1 MKLYYSPGACSLAAH
16 IVAREADLPLELA
29 KVDLKQHTLADGRD
43 YYAVNPKG
51 YVPAL
56 EVDGGATLTENVAIL
71 NYLADH
77 TGDSLFTPAAG
88 TMERYRLEEW
98 LGFITTELHKSFGP
112 LFQGGGDDEKRKA
125 KEKIAK
131 RFGHVEERLA
141 GQDYLMGSQ
150 ISVADAYLFVTLAW
164 AKKMEIDLSRFPNLT
179 AFFTRM
185 AQRDGVQRAL
195 KDEGLPIPAQN

>member
-16 IVAREADLPLELA
+16 IVAREADLPLDIA
-29 KVDLKQHTLADGRD
+29 KVDLKQHKLADGGD
-43 YYAVNPKG
+43 YYAINPKG

-56 EVDGGATLTENVAIL
+56 EVDGGAMLTENVAIL

-77 TGDSLFTPAAG
+77 AGDSLFTPAPA

-98 LGFITTELHKSFGP
+98 LGFITTELHKSFAP

-125 KEKIAK
+125 KEKIVK
-131 RFGHVEERLA
+131 RFGYVEERLA

-150 ISVADAYLFVTLAW
+150 LIVADDYLFVMLAW
-164 AKKMEIDLSRFPNLT
+164 AMKMELDLGRFPNLT
-179 AFFTRM
+179 AFFARM
-185 AQRDGVQRAL
+185 AKRDGVRRAL
-195 KDEGLPIPAQN
+195 NDEGLPLPT